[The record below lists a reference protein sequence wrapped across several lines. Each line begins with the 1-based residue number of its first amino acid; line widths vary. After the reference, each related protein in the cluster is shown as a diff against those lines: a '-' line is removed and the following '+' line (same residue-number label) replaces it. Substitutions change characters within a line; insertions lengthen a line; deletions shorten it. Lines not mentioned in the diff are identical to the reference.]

1 MSVPTW
7 SEGLDDEGF
16 HREIFDRKLAE
27 ALPHP
32 DEDSITGYHPKLVA
46 ESKGKLMTVGK
57 DKKLRRTALGAG
69 LLKDQKRVSDAV
81 RKFNGAR
88 EMKKTAGTK
97 ARAGGVTGAGIMYA
111 VADGPSPQNINP
123 VRREVTSDDI
133 HNTTN
138 YIDVPARVARL
149 VEDKFLMTVEDCKEL
164 GGDNNKGKQTLPFV
178 THGVITL
185 ACDAKER
192 AEMKIGDRVYASQK
206 LIKFHTNDNEQFN
219 ITSDRGTVAGAG
231 DREANSKR
239 IGYYLGP
246 ASDRPNGGIVIRL
259 DVER

>member
-7 SEGLDDEGF
+7 SGGLDDEGF
-16 HREIFDRKLAE
+16 HREISDRKLAE

-46 ESKGKLMTVGK
+46 ESKGKLVVMGK

-69 LLKDQKRVSDAV
+69 LFKDQKRVSDAV

-88 EMKKTAGTK
+88 EMKRTAGTK
-97 ARAGGVTGAGIMYA
+97 ARFDGVKGAGIMYA
-111 VADGPSPQNINP
+111 CADGPSPQNINP
-123 VRREVTSDDI
+123 VRRKVTKDNI
-133 HNTTN
+133 HNATN
-138 YIDVPARVARL
+138 IDVPARVARL
-149 VEDKFLMTVEDCKEL
+149 VEDEFLMTVEDCKEL
-164 GGDNNKGKQTLPFV
+164 GGDNHVEKQTLPFV

-192 AEMKIGDRVYASQK
+192 AEMRIGDRVYASK
-206 LIKFHTNDNEQFN
+206 NKRIPFHTNDNDQYN
-219 ITSDRGTVAGAG
+219 ITSDRGTVAGAARNF
-231 DREANSKR
+231 DSKQ

-259 DVER
+259 DVKR